1 MPTTKKFSI
10 QIDTVKKRET
20 LESIKEA
27 RRIARDP
34 NVKAYDVEEALRVLK
49 R

>member
-1 MPTTKKFSI
+1 MTTTKKISI
-10 QIDTVKKRET
+10 RIDIVKKREA
-20 LESIKEA
+20 LEAIKEA

-34 NVKAYDVEEALRVLK
+34 NVKAYDVEETLRELK